1 MKSSESQF
9 RSLEF
14 RDKQI
19 EQEEDEDGMKM
30 KMNKK

>member
-14 RDKQI
+14 RDKQM
-19 EQEEDEDGMKM
+19 EQEDEDGMKM